1 MFDGLPLYWFCT
13 EMYFDYELGF
23 IWLFLNLS
31 RSLGDFFRVPIFF
44 LDKFNVICIGLFEL
58 LSRDILWVEKLPMF
72 IAGELRLSSKFGWLR
87 RFPLFLRFLILIF
100 YPLLSYWAG
109 IWGGCK
115 SVQDPE
121 LKVKAAL
128 DEVWDQIWLGNIIL
142 IKNVIL
148 EWFISA
154 QTSMPSVLPCWSSM
168 IPSVRKATTWRNFQG
183 TCSLGWVTKYFLEFW
198 H

>member
-1 MFDGLPLYWFCT
+1 MYIYVYIYICMYPPGSCICVYVCIHQAVWEKVKVANVDKTVGKEPPRLPPPEQSIMT
-13 EMYFDYELGF
+13 
-23 IWLFLNLS
+23 
-31 RSLGDFFRVPIFF
+31 
-44 LDKFNVICIGLFEL
+44 
-58 LSRDILWVEKLPMF
+58 
-72 IAGELRLSSKFGWLR
+72 SSYIVFSG
-87 RFPLFLRFLILIF
+87 FLILIF
-100 YPLLSYWAG
+100 YSLLSYWAG

-115 SVQDPE
+115 SEPDPE
-121 LKVKAAL
+121 LKVSCSGQSL
-128 DEVWDQIWLGNIIL
+128 RSNL